1 MPRYLFQLAYT
12 PAAWAAQLRDPQDRV
27 AIVRPVIERLGGRFE
42 GVYFAFGDY
51 DIVAIVEAPDN
62 VSAAAF
68 SLAVSAG
75 GAVKALKTTPLMTI
89 EEGLAA
95 MRKGAEAGAL
105 YRPPS
110 GLEEEER
117 RWEDEG
123 GRGR

>member
-12 PAAWAAQLRDPQDRV
+12 PAAWAALLRDPQDRV

-51 DIVAIVEAPDN
+51 DLIAIVEAPDN

-68 SLAVSAG
+68 SLTLTAG
-75 GAVKALKTTPLMTI
+75 GAVKAVKTTPLMTI

-95 MRKGAEAGAL
+95 MRKGADAGTL
-105 YRPPS
+105 YQPPP
-110 GLEEEER
+110 GLEDEG

-123 GRGR
+123 GRAV